1 MFSST
6 QNSQLQS
13 RSATQA
19 PTLAPLLAVDVS
31 EATSS
36 PASSVTSASKLSASP
51 TSFRKLGGT
60 LKSNIYGKR

>member
-6 QNSQLQS
+6 QNSQPQP

-19 PTLAPLLAVDVS
+19 PALAPILAVDVS

-36 PASSVTSASKLSASP
+36 PASSVTTASTLSASYQ
-51 TSFRKLGGT
+51 SFRKLSCGSMKQIFHT
-60 LKSNIYGKR
+60 